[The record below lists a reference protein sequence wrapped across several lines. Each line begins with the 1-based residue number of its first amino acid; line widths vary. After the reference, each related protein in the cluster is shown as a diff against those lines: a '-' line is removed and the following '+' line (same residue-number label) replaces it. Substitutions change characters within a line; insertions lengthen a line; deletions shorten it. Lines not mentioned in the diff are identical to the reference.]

1 MTKREFLNLNRDE
14 LTILLNKQVLS
25 LELHGG
31 ETSQDIRAR
40 MCYKLREF
48 LKGCCDYTNG
58 DDSCVWVT
66 VDRLYFNIKLLSEKT
81 GDIYKLSE
89 LKSIYTY
96 KPKGVKITEIK
107 ANLCYPAYNY
117 KNDELVF
124 KFWLSRGAAELNLTK
139 ETLPFSAFLDAD
151 YIRSIYQKI
160 DPTYELIK
168 DKLFENIINEVIRCT
183 DGLFLKILNSG
194 QDGLDNFRKET
205 RDRYR
210 DLVEQD
216 IEKIFQEYG
225 NQYK

>member
-1 MTKREFLNLNRDE
+1 MTKREFLNLNKDE
-14 LTILLNKQVLS
+14 LTIILNKQVLS

-31 ETSQDIRAR
+31 ETSQDIRGR

-48 LKGCCDYTNG
+48 LKDFCDYTNG
-58 DDSCVWVT
+58 DDSCVWCT
-66 VDRLYFNIKLLSEKT
+66 VDRLYFNINLLSEKT

-96 KPKGVKITEIK
+96 KPKGVKITDVK

-117 KNDELVF
+117 KNGELVF

-139 ETLPFSAFLDAD
+139 EVLPFSAFLDSS
-151 YIRSIYQKI
+151 YIKTLYQKT
-160 DPTYELIK
+160 DLTCELIRK
-168 DKLFENIINEVIRCT
+168 QLFENIANEVIRGT
-183 DGLFLKILNSG
+183 DGLFLKLLNSG

-205 RDRYR
+205 RDKYK

-216 IEKIFQEYG
+216 VEKVFKEYG